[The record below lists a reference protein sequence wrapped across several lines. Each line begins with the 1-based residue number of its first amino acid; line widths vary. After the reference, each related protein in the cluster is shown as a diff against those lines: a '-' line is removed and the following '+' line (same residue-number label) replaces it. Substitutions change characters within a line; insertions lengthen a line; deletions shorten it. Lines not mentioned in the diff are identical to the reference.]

1 MRIEADGEK
10 GVIPIYVGEGSANL
24 KYPPHVGT
32 SCQAIKD
39 LNWIIDEKTEK
50 YLDKKG
56 PLHWMTSK
64 IGRTKITN
72 PDWKGWSDI
81 TLCIKVKIENVKK
94 TRNWKKITAGRMKRG
109 KKKRSY
115 REVW

>member
-39 LNWIIDEKTEK
+39 LN
-50 YLDKKG
+50 
-56 PLHWMTSK
+56 
-64 IGRTKITN
+64 
-72 PDWKGWSDI
+72 
-81 TLCIKVKIENVKK
+81 
-94 TRNWKKITAGRMKRG
+94 
-109 KKKRSY
+109 
-115 REVW
+115 